1 MTLEELKAF
10 EASHPQYAPLF
21 PLIMKEFDA
30 TVKEEMGKAFA
41 AINEKMKKRAVE
53 TSQAHNVPEEDIKV
67 VSEAFTAF
75 LKQVN
80 ADYVNKTQKQFAM
93 IVK

>member
-41 AINEKMKKRAVE
+41 AINEKMKKRAIE
-53 TSQAHNVPEEDIKV
+53 TSSGHNVPEEDFKV
-67 VSEAFTAF
+67 ISEAFTAF

-80 ADYVNKTQKQFAM
+80 ADYVKNAQKQMAIF
-93 IVK
+93 KK